1 MKHRII
7 LDAAIAAIVAILGVL
22 AFLYNGFTEFFAKE
36 FNATIFASS
45 VLSLA
50 PIIFLLIFCGV
61 SDFFKQLFQPFN
73 KSPLKHQY
81 ITIGCIS
88 AGITL
93 CWTISTILNHN
104 FEPFACLVIGFL
116 CVGGLCSAVIQFD
129 DLAIETNPHNVYQS
143 FITTSLFNWFDALIW
158 IFLFVPLDYNWFQIG
173 FWRGIDT
180 TDNSISYGWWAMTVT
195 TLAVIRYG
203 FIKKLKGF
211 NFTLIPRPKD
221 VLFMSLGTML
231 ILVLFSPWIFAF
243 GLFEIKKHVKI
254 QVLAPLTYALENFL
268 TTAITDEVFFRGLL
282 QNGIYQRLTYFISEK
297 RDTMKKISESLQF
310 NEPEDVPI
318 APSITTALLGNTESQ
333 AEYLLTK
340 KEIWRNRIISLAVA
354 SFLFGLMHWPR
365 YDQLEQQLILVAA
378 ETVVGIIIGLCYIF
392 SENRL
397 FSCVVIHCVT
407 DTLRAFLL
415 KPLH

>member
-1 MKHRII
+1 MTH
-7 LDAAIAAIVAILGVL
+7 
-22 AFLYNGFTEFFAKE
+22 
-36 FNATIFASS
+36 
-45 VLSLA
+45 LSLD
-50 PIIFLLIFCGV
+50 FL
-61 SDFFKQLFQPFN
+61 SHLFH
-73 KSPLKHQY
+73 PL
-81 ITIGCIS
+81 T
-88 AGITL
+88 
-93 CWTISTILNHN
+93 
-104 FEPFACLVIGFL
+104 
-116 CVGGLCSAVIQFD
+116 
-129 DLAIETNPHNVYQS
+129 
-143 FITTSLFNWFDALIW
+143 
-158 IFLFVPLDYNWFQIG
+158 
-173 FWRGIDT
+173 GIDT

-268 TTAITDEVFFRGLL
+268 TTAITDEGKNTRYCHEYSILILYRVVFFRGLL

-365 YDQLEQQLILVAA
+365 YVKC
-378 ETVVGIIIGLCYIF
+378 TTY
-392 SENRL
+392 
-397 FSCVVIHCVT
+397 
-407 DTLRAFLL
+407 
-415 KPLH
+415 